1 MRILLVEDQS
11 DLAEVLQTEL
21 KKQFSVDQA
30 QDGKQALYLL
40 ELNEYDL
47 IILDVGLP
55 DMSGDS
61 ISTHLREAGN
71 PTPILMLTGN
81 DGVTDKVRSF
91 EAGADDY
98 LTKPFSMIELVARIR
113 ALLRRSRDAHF
124 IPAVVNIG
132 DLTVNMNNRQ
142 VTRAGKEIP
151 LRRKEYD
158 LLEYLVRHEGQVV
171 TRGMILEHVWDSS
184 AELFTNAVDV
194 HIKHLRDKV
203 DRPYETQLIKTVH
216 GLGYKIEV
224 VH

>member
-1 MRILLVEDQS
+1 MADVL
-11 DLAEVLQTEL
+11 EVEL
-21 KKQFSVDQA
+21 KKQFSLDRA
-30 QDGKQALYLL
+30 ADGKQALYSL
-40 ELNEYDL
+40 EINEYDL

-55 DMSGDS
+55 DMTGDVVCKKIRQSGN
-61 ISTHLREAGN
+61 A
-71 PTPILMLTGN
+71 TPILMLTGK
-81 DGVTDKVRSF
+81 DEVDDKVRSF
-91 EAGADDY
+91 DAGADDY
-98 LTKPFSMIELVARIR
+98 LTKPFSMVELAARIR
-113 ALLRRSRDAHF
+113 ALLRRSHDSHF
-124 IPAVVNIG
+124 IPAVVTVG

-142 VTRAGKEIP
+142 VIRDGKEIP

-203 DRPYETQLIKTVH
+203 DRPYATQLIKTVH